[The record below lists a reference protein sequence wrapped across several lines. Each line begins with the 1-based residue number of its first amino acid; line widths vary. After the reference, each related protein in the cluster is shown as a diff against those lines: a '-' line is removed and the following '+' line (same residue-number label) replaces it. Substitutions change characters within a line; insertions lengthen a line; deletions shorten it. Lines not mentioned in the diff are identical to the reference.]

1 MLGKSTRSRSEPA
14 GVWGE
19 EKEKEGQNYKKTG
32 QEKEAIFL
40 KGIWQ
45 QVTESGRS

>member
-19 EKEKEGQNYKKTG
+19 EKEGQNYKKQG
-32 QEKEAIFL
+32 KKKKQFFSKVF
-40 KGIWQ
+40 
-45 QVTESGRS
+45 GRK